1 MRIIEVVADAGH
13 TDTLTGIAEQY
24 GAIDVWW
31 GAEAEDGRRSLR
43 MLVSDDKRQAV
54 LDALQNVLGTSE
66 NVRILIMP
74 LDAALPR
81 STEADDEEASRK
93 AKSASTTREELYDQ
107 IEKGAR
113 LDSNFLLLVVLS
125 TIVAAIGLIEDNVA
139 VVVGAMVIAP
149 LLGPNIALAFATSL
163 GDRELFWRSLK
174 TNAAGLLLA
183 LSVSLIIGFIWPVNL
198 ESRELVAR
206 TDVGMDSIALAL
218 ASGAAAVLS
227 LATGLSSALVGV
239 MVAVALLP
247 PTATLGMML
256 GSGQEELAI
265 GAALLLAVN
274 IVCVILAAKVV
285 FLAKGVKPR
294 TWLEKLKARQSRSFY
309 FVLWL
314 VMLGLLVGAIYL
326 RRSLL
331 G

>member
-13 TDTLTGIAEQY
+13 TDTLSGIAEQH
-24 GAIDVWW
+24 GAIDAWW
-31 GAEAEDGRRSLR
+31 SSAAEDGRRTLR
-43 MLVSDDKRQAV
+43 MLVAADRSQPIV
-54 LDALQNVLGTSE
+54 DALQSVLGSSE
-66 NVRILIMP
+66 NARILIMP
-74 LDAALPR
+74 VDATLPR
-81 STEADDEEASRK
+81 PEEERESGRKTSSR
-93 AKSASTTREELYDQ
+93 STTREELYDQ
-107 IEKGAR
+107 IEKGGR
-113 LDSNFLLLVVLS
+113 LESNYLLLVFLS

-163 GDRELFWRSLK
+163 GDGALFWRSLK
-174 TNAAGLLLA
+174 TNVSGLA
-183 LSVSLIIGFIWPVNL
+183 LALLIALVIGLIWPVNL
-198 ESRELVAR
+198 DNRELMAR
-206 TDVGMDSIALAL
+206 TDVGMDSVALAL

-256 GSGQEELAI
+256 GSGQTNHAI

-274 IVCVILAAKVV
+274 IVCVILAAKIV
-285 FLAKGVKPR
+285 FLVKGVKPR
-294 TWLEKLKARQSRSFY
+294 TWLEKRKARQSQTVY
-309 FVLWL
+309 IVVWV
-314 VMLGLLVGAIYL
+314 VMLGMLIGAIYL
-326 RRSLL
+326 RRRLL